1 MNARAF
7 VLASCALLALPAS
20 AGAGQ
25 CTSEIEALSK
35 VLIAHDAGSGPTPGA
50 PSGTGQHPPT
60 TAMSQADQ
68 GGAAS
73 AAAEQSGKP
82 QHPPTAIMNRETTGS
97 STPSAPAESKQEHP
111 PTAVMGRETQG
122 SAASPEDV
130 QRQNLGQPTAAQ
142 QAQGQIVESHSIA
155 GAMNALERARLL
167 DQNGKESECLSA
179 VGMAKLMSGA
189 R

>member
-1 MNARAF
+1 M
-7 VLASCALLALPAS
+7 
-20 AGAGQ
+20 GAGG
-25 CTSEIEALSK
+25 L
-35 VLIAHDAGSGPTPGA
+35 
-50 PSGTGQHPPT
+50 GQHPPT
-60 TAMSQADQ
+60 TAMNQQDQ
-68 GGAAS
+68 SGAAS

-97 STPSAPAESKQEHP
+97 STPSATPEPKQEHP

-122 SAASPEDV
+122 SAASRQDV

-142 QAQGQIVESHSIA
+142 QPQQGQIAQSHSMA
-155 GAMNALERARLL
+155 GAMTALERARFL
-167 DQNGKESECLSA
+167 DQQGKETECLST